1 MATAAELGE
10 LALHNGLSKKKYNA
24 LVAAVSGILPG
35 VILAYLLHPTWQR
48 CLIGFLIGLI
58 WGNAFEYSYHR
69 WMLHRPHGAFA
80 KGHLE
85 HHMNVG
91 TAEEPEH
98 VALGRSPL
106 HIAIL
111 FASNAILVV
120 PVDLLLGL
128 HIMPGIFIGWGVYLI
143 AAEDIH
149 WRIHMNGWLPP
160 GLRFARAYHMSH
172 HDYPNARFNVFL
184 PVFDLLLGNSGLK
197 QSASLRS
204 QG

>member
-1 MATAAELGE
+1 MATAAELGQI
-10 LALHNGLSKKKYNA
+10 ALRNGRSRKKHNA
-24 LVAAVSGILPG
+24 IVAAISGILPG
-35 VILAYLLHPTWQR
+35 LIFGFFLHPSWQR
-48 CLIGFLIGLI
+48 CLIGFVIGLV

-69 WMLHRPHGAFA
+69 WMLHRPRGAFS

-98 VALGRSPL
+98 VSLGRSPL
-106 HIAIL
+106 HIALL
-111 FASNAILVV
+111 FASNGVLVV

-128 HIMPGIFIGWGVYLI
+128 HVIPGIFVGWAVYLI

-172 HDYPNARFNVFL
+172 HDYSNTRYNVFL
-184 PVFDLLLGNSGLK
+184 PLFDMLFGNRGLPQ
-197 QSASLRS
+197 QS
-204 QG
+204 

>member
-1 MATAAELGE
+1 VATTAELGE
-10 LALHNGLSKKKYNA
+10 IALRNGRSRKKYNA
-24 LVAAVSGILPG
+24 IVAALSGILPG
-35 VILAYLLHPTWQR
+35 VIFGFLLHTSWER
-48 CLIGFLIGLI
+48 CLIGFAIGLV

-69 WMLHRPHGAFA
+69 WMLHRPRGAFA

-85 HHMNVG
+85 HHMNIG

-106 HIAIL
+106 HIALL
-111 FASNAILVV
+111 FASNGVLVI
-120 PVDLLLGL
+120 PIDLLLGL
-128 HIMPGIFIGWGVYLI
+128 HVIPGIFVGWAVYLI

-172 HDYPNARFNVFL
+172 HDYSNMRYNVFL
-184 PVFDLLLGNSGLK
+184 PLFDVLLGNSGLRHK
-197 QSASLRS
+197 PSRA
-204 QG
+204 